1 MQFTFELSA
10 PVIRMLCTAAL
21 GVAFITL
28 YYCPRVARIGRRNRA
43 DNLRASGLKVEYG
56 EPLPEVSV
64 VVYAQDQAEQLS
76 RLLPQLL
83 EQDYPSPFEVIV
95 VNEGQSE
102 ATEEAVAPLV
112 CRYRNLYLTYTPDGA
127 RNLSRKKLALTL
139 GIKAA
144 RYPVVA
150 IVDADTSVNSARW
163 LRIIGSHFL
172 NPACEVVIGGTKW
185 DAADDDMRGHGRRA
199 FGAVSD
205 MAIYLSAAIGGRPYR
220 ASGHNLAYRKNL
232 FFENKGFSR
241 SLNLRY
247 GDDDVFVSEI
257 TRGYNTEVEL
267 ASDAV
272 NTMHC
277 LNPARAYKEIK
288 LRRMFTGRF
297 ISKRSRR
304 MMGGV
309 SSAMF
314 WLWLASS
321 VAAVAMGLPNLLPAA
336 AVLLLGVGL
345 WVPVVLSWRGAMGVL
360 STRRLTYSIP
370 WHVMARP
377 LWTGYYSICSRRNR
391 TRNYTWG

>member
-10 PVIRMLCTAAL
+10 PVIIMLCTAAL
-21 GVAFITL
+21 CVAFITL

-185 DAADDDMRGHGRRA
+185 DAADDDMRGHGGHSGQCR
-199 FGAVSD
+199 
-205 MAIYLSAAIGGRPYR
+205 IWPYICPRP
-220 ASGHNLAYRKNL
+220 
-232 FFENKGFSR
+232 
-241 SLNLRY
+241 
-247 GDDDVFVSEI
+247 
-257 TRGYNTEVEL
+257 
-267 ASDAV
+267 
-272 NTMHC
+272 
-277 LNPARAYKEIK
+277 
-288 LRRMFTGRF
+288 
-297 ISKRSRR
+297 
-304 MMGGV
+304 
-309 SSAMF
+309 
-314 WLWLASS
+314 
-321 VAAVAMGLPNLLPAA
+321 
-336 AVLLLGVGL
+336 
-345 WVPVVLSWRGAMGVL
+345 
-360 STRRLTYSIP
+360 
-370 WHVMARP
+370 
-377 LWTGYYSICSRRNR
+377 
-391 TRNYTWG
+391 